1 MRLLVALPY
10 VAWPPVGGA
19 PVRSWHLLK
28 HLAGRHQVHV
38 LSVVPAESETRVPK
52 GAPNAPP
59 VSFAS
64 TTLVRVPS
72 GNPPRLSP
80 AWAALRVRS
89 LRHPAAAYYRGSA
102 ARTFRDLVAR
112 LRPDAV
118 VYGFSWMLPYAAHAP
133 GTPAVADEHNYDPLV
148 TARIAAGRRG
158 PDRWKWKVYERVT
171 SLAEARN
178 LRPVRGIAAVSDEDA
193 GWFRRI
199 APHAT
204 VDVVP
209 NGVDVQAFA
218 PAELGTAVVMTG
230 SFTYQPNVDAARRLA
245 HRIWPLVRREVPSAE
260 LRIAGLGSE
269 RALADLAGLAGVTVV
284 GWVDDMRTELL
295 GARVAVAPLDVG
307 GGTRIKIL
315 EAFALARPVV
325 ATTLGAEGL
334 KVRSD
339 EHLVLRD
346 DDAGFAAAVARLL
359 RDSAWAATLG
369 RNGRALVETLYDWR
383 LSAQRFEDL
392 VRRVAA

>member
-1 MRLLVALPY
+1 MRLLAALPY

-28 HLAGRHQVHV
+28 HLAGRHEVHV
-38 LSVVPAESETRVPK
+38 LSIVPAGSDIGPPGPAAAR
-52 GAPNAPP
+52 APVA
-59 VSFAS
+59 FAS
-64 TTLVRVPS
+64 TTLAPVPS
-72 GNPPRLSP
+72 GNPPRFTP
-80 AWAALRVRS
+80 AWAALRARS
-89 LRHPAAAYYRGSA
+89 LRHPAAAYYRSGA
-102 ARTFRDLVAR
+102 IDAFRGLVTR
-112 LRPDAV
+112 LVPDAV
-118 VYGFSWMLPYAAHAP
+118 IYGFSWMLPYAAHAP
-133 GTPAVADEHNYDPLV
+133 GTPAVADEHNYDPLI

-158 PDRWKWKVYERVT
+158 PDRWKWLLYERIT
-171 SLAEARN
+171 RRAEARN
-178 LRPVRGIAAVSDEDA
+178 LARVGGIAAVSDDDA
-193 GWFRRI
+193 GWFRRL
-199 APHAT
+199 APHAV

-209 NGVDVQAFA
+209 NGVDVQTFT
-218 PAELGTAVVMTG
+218 PAALGAGVVMTG

-245 HRIWPLVRREVPSAE
+245 HRIWPLVRRDVPTAE

-269 RALADLAGLAGVTVV
+269 RALRDLAGLAGVTVV

-295 GARVAVAPLDVG
+295 RARVAVAPLDVG

-334 KVRSD
+334 KVRND
-339 EHLVLRD
+339 EHLLLRD

-359 RDSAWAATLG
+359 RDQTWATTLG
-369 RNGRALVETLYDWR
+369 RNGRALVETMYDWR